1 MRDARV
7 NLEIWTQLGA
17 WEDEWDSIVQAQT
30 AREGLGLDNPVGVAW
45 EPKWRDAPKEA
56 DVQIATNLWRKMQAA
71 GELGAKMW
79 SVVKR
84 EKKMKE
90 WEELPENVAHAISVG
105 MKLEWRVLRIAREMG
120 KELKPLRRR
129 EDVVKDI
136 VETRAL
142 GRFEVPVEWTEK
154 WGRIDWEQKEEGGLV
169 DLGRERR
176 VAAEGVRDERGFNYL
191 PPIRTTAV

>member
-1 MRDARV
+1 MRLTRAD
-7 NLEIWTQLGA
+7 LEVWTQLGA
-17 WEDEWDSIVQAQT
+17 WEDDWDNLVQAQT
-30 AREGLGLDNPVGVAW
+30 AREVLGLDHPVRVVW
-45 EPKWRDAPKEA
+45 EPRWRDAPKEV
-56 DVQIATNLWRKMQAA
+56 DFQIAHNIWRKMQAA
-71 GELGAKMW
+71 GGLGAKMW

-105 MKLEWRVLRIAREMG
+105 MKLEWKVLRMAREMG
-120 KELKPLRRR
+120 RELKPLRRR

-154 WGRIDWEQKEEGGLV
+154 WGRIDWEQKEEDGLV
-169 DLGRERR
+169 DLGRERSVDVGEVQDKR
-176 VAAEGVRDERGFNYL
+176 HNYL